1 MIKKIGVV
9 AGLAAVF
16 FFARPWKLEAG

>member
-1 MIKKIGVV
+1 MFKKIGLVT
-9 AGLAAVF
+9 GLAVTF